1 MQRNDDKIFVDLGE
15 KNNAATNVEIILKIF
30 FETKNLFLQNWFAA
44 QMYQSLEMPQ
54 KWFSKRNVYF

>member
-30 FETKNLFLQNWFAA
+30 FETKNWFAA